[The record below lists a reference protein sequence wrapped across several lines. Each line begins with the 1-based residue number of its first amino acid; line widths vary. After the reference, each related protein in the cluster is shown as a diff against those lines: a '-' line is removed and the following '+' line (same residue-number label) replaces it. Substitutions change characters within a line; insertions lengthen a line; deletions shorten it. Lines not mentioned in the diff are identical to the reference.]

1 MLFLLKAEN
10 ISIFCSEYYSMTEMY
25 SENVD
30 ETDLELLRLLQIN
43 SKMKISELAKEVGK
57 GIATVHARMKALKQ
71 KGIITHYAAILEPK
85 KVGRE
90 TLAFILVTVRYRVPG
105 RKGVVSQREFC
116 KEIAVHPLVQ
126 GVHVVSGD
134 YDVLLKVRARN
145 IDEMNRFI
153 VDFLRELPQVDKTHT
168 MFSMDTYLDSP
179 ELRDLTGTTSLVLK

>member
-1 MLFLLKAEN
+1 
-10 ISIFCSEYYSMTEMY
+10 MTETY
-25 SENVD
+25 SGELD
-30 ETDLELLRLLQIN
+30 PTDMELLRLLQLD
-43 SKMKISELAKEVGK
+43 SKMKISDLAKEVGK
-57 GIATVHARMKALKQ
+57 GIATVHARMKQLQK
-71 KGIITHYAAILEPK
+71 KGIIERYAAILEPK
-85 KVGRE
+85 KIGRE

-116 KEIAVHPLVQ
+116 KEIAIHPLVQ

-168 MFSMDTYLDSP
+168 MFAMDTYRDSP
-179 ELRDLTGTTSLVLK
+179 ELRDLSGRTSIELK

>member
-1 MLFLLKAEN
+1 
-10 ISIFCSEYYSMTEMY
+10 MTETY
-25 SENVD
+25 SENPIKLD
-30 ETDLELLRLLQIN
+30 ATDKELLQLLQID

-57 GIATVHARMKALKQ
+57 GIATVHARMVALKE
-71 KGIITHYAAILEPK
+71 KGVIKNYSVILDPA
-85 KVGRE
+85 KVARE

-134 YDVLLKVRARN
+134 YDVMLKVRTKN

-168 MFSMDTYLDSP
+168 LFAMDTYLDTL
-179 ELRDLTGTTSLVLK
+179 ELRNLTGTTTMTFKSP